1 MDTHLDNLPN
11 VQQLLKEQES
21 IDGSIRRFLP
31 VAQKRGNHMKI
42 YDISQ
47 EVFSCA
53 VYPGDPRPEKQ
64 ALYSTE
70 AGDLYNLSSF
80 AMCAHNGTHVDAPF
94 HFLHNGK
101 TVDQLDLTHFVG
113 VCYVVRHKGE
123 VTAVD
128 AEAILRRANGAERI
142 LIAGN
147 ATVTAE
153 AAEVFA
159 AGEIKLLGNEGQ
171 TVGPKDTPM
180 QVHLLLLRRDIA
192 LLEGIVLRDIPE
204 GRYFLSAA
212 PLNLAGTD
220 GAPCRAYL
228 VDMEED

>member
-1 MDTHLDNLPN
+1 M
-11 VQQLLKEQES
+11 K
-21 IDGSIRRFLP
+21 
-31 VAQKRGNHMKI
+31 KI

-64 ALYSTE
+64 IVYSTG
-70 AGDLYNLSSF
+70 AGDLYNLTSF
-80 AMCAHNGTHVDAPF
+80 AMCAHNGTHVDVPF

-101 TVDQLDLTHFVG
+101 TVDQMDLSTFVG
-113 VCYVVRHKGE
+113 ECYVARHEGD
-123 VTAVD
+123 VIAAD
-128 AEAILRRANGAERI
+128 AEDILKKADGAERV
-142 LIAGN
+142 LIAGK

-159 AGEIKLLGNEGQ
+159 SGRIKLLGNEGQ
-171 TVGPKDTPM
+171 TVGPEDSPM
-180 QVHLLLLRRDIA
+180 QVHLILLRRGIV
-192 LLEGIVLRDIPE
+192 LLEGIVLDEVPE

-212 PLNLAGTD
+212 PLNLSGAD

-228 VDMEED
+228 IQEDE